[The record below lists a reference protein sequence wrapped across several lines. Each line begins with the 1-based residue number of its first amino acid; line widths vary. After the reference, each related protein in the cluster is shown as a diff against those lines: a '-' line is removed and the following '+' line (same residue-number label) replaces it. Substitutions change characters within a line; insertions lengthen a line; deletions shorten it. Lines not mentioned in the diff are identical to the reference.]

1 MSEKSFD
8 VEVDAAKIAEEIRQV
23 AQESITEED
32 LRVRIENVLRSVCE
46 PLGIPW
52 ARYERRTVV
61 SGLRSDALYGNVILE
76 YEHPDAFKTRAGF
89 DRAVEQLK
97 VYIAEEAERAR
108 LPLNRFF
115 GVALDGFKIGFVRF
129 SVRLK
134 DWDVEKPV
142 AVNRYS
148 VLKLLEAIRGLA
160 RKPLD
165 ADLMIKDL
173 GPGSRVA
180 KDTVNVFYRR
190 IMDAKNGRSRMLFD
204 DWRRVFSQ
212 VCAYSPE
219 KIKGLE
225 TVYGIGKD
233 KVDYE
238 ALLFAVHT
246 YYALVMKLLAAE
258 VAVLFGGFFLKSYTK
273 KLESAY
279 LKSADL
285 LWDEL
290 RELEE
295 GGIFVNLGI
304 ENFLEA
310 DYFAW
315 YLDEWDGE
323 VADAVVGVVKKLSEY
338 EPGTAELE
346 PDVIRDLFKRL
357 YQNLVPKK
365 IRHDLGEYYTPD
377 WLAELLLNEVGFT
390 VENFEKIAKEKGVEA
405 PLDLRLLD
413 PACGSGTFL
422 VLAIKRVKE
431 YAVEH
436 FLEDKALSK
445 IVRNIVGFD
454 LNPLAVMASRVN
466 YLLALG
472 ELIRVATVHIELPVY
487 FADSILAERKST
499 FAGVEYALKTTV
511 GTFSVPVAVVEKGI
525 LGKALSLIEECV
537 HHGYSQREFKE
548 RAMREFS
555 ILSENEVLEL
565 TNLFL
570 QMLKLEKAGKNKI
583 WTRVLKNSFAPL
595 FVGKFDYVVGNPP
608 WINWESLPEDYRNAT
623 ISLWEKYGL
632 KARAT
637 AKQFELGKMRRDIS
651 MLFVYAC
658 ADRYLEKDGLLGFLI
673 TQMVFKTK
681 GAEVFRRFNLPDGS
695 MPLKVLKV
703 HDMVT
708 LKPFEGAANMTS
720 MIILQKGK
728 HNKYPIPYIFWEKE
742 KRCDTTNLTLDDAL
756 RLCSQN
762 KLVAVPIDDKDR
774 TSTWLTTKPSA
785 IALLDKVKGTN
796 PYKASLGV
804 NSGGANG
811 VYWVKITEKS
821 ADGLLVENLFDCGK
835 RKIPREIAIIE
846 KDLVYRLVRSG
857 DIKRWKPQPQYYIIL
872 PHTEKTD
879 WQAISE
885 SKMKINFPKTYSY
898 FMKFKKILLQRSA
911 YTLLRKGHP
920 FYIMVDIHK
929 ESFAPFKVAWKRMG
943 SEIEAAVLSP
953 TNDPNIGKKPLIPQE
968 TISFIPLEKSEEAH
982 YLCAILNSTEVNT
995 LVKSFSQLGGKSF
1008 ATPSILEQIKI
1019 PKFNSRDKVH
1029 IRLVELSKKAH
1040 ELAKNGNEKTL
1051 TKIEDEIDE
1060 LVAELYGLSK
1070 TELQNLKE
1078 QT

>member
-1 MSEKSFD
+1 VAEIEFD
-8 VEVDAAKIAEEIRQV
+8 ARGIADEIRQA
-23 AQESITEED
+23 AQESISEED
-32 LRVRIENVLRSVCE
+32 LRIRVENILRRVCE

-52 ARYERRTVV
+52 ARYELTTVV
-61 SGLRSDALYGNVILE
+61 GQRRSDALYGNVIIE
-76 YEHPDAFKTRAGF
+76 YEKPNSFRTTAGF

-97 VYIAEEAERAR
+97 EYIREEAQRAR
-108 LPLNRFF
+108 LPLNRFL
-115 GVALDGFKIGFVRF
+115 GVALDGFRIGFVRY
-129 SVRLK
+129 SVRFD

-142 AVNRYS
+142 AVNSYS

-165 ADLMIKDL
+165 ADLLIKEL
-173 GPGSRVA
+173 GPGSRIA
-180 KDTVNVFYRR
+180 KDAVKVFYKRVL
-190 IMDAKNGRSRMLFD
+190 DARTERTRMLFD

-225 TVYGIGKD
+225 EIYGIEKD
-233 KVDYE
+233 KIDYE

-258 VAVLFGGFFLKSYTK
+258 AAVLFGGFFLKSYTR
-273 KLESAY
+273 KLETAY
-279 LKSADL
+279 LKGIEL
-285 LWDEL
+285 LRQEL
-290 RELEE
+290 KELEE

-315 YLDEWDGE
+315 YLDEWDDE
-323 VADAVVGVVKKLSEY
+323 VANAVVGVVKKLSEY
-338 EPGTAELE
+338 EPGTVELE
-346 PDVIRDLFKRL
+346 PDIIRDLFKRL

-390 VENFEKIAKEKGVEA
+390 VENFEKLAKEKGVEA

-431 YAVEH
+431 YVAEH
-436 FLEDKALSK
+436 LLEEKALSK
-445 IVRNIVGFD
+445 IVKNIVGFD
-454 LNPLAVMASRVN
+454 LNPLAVMASRAN

-472 ELIRVATVHIELPVY
+472 ELIRAATTPIELPVY
-487 FADSILAERKST
+487 FADSILAERNST
-499 FAGVEYALKTTV
+499 YAGVEYSLKTTV
-511 GTFSVPVAVVEKGI
+511 GTFYIPVAVVEKGI
-525 LGKALSLIEECV
+525 LGKALSLIEDCV
-537 HHGYSQREFKE
+537 HHGYSQIEFKK
-548 RAMREFS
+548 RAAEELP
-555 ILSENEVLEL
+555 ILTENEVSEL
-565 TNLFL
+565 ANLFV
-570 QMLKLEKAGKNKI
+570 QILKLEKAGKNKI

-595 FVGKFDYVVGNPP
+595 FIGKFDYVVGNPP
-608 WINWESLPEDYRNAT
+608 WINWENLPEDYRNAT
-623 ISLWEKYGL
+623 ISLWDRYGL

-637 AKQFELGKMRRDIS
+637 AEQFELGKMRRDIS
-651 MLFVYAC
+651 MLFVYVC
-658 ADRYLEKDGLLGFLI
+658 ADRYLEHNGFLGFLI

-681 GAEVFRRFNLPDGS
+681 GAEVFRRFNRPDGS

-728 HNKYPIPYIFWEKE
+728 HNKYPVPYVVWEKKE
-742 KRCDTTNLTLDDAL
+742 ACDATSFTLEEAF
-756 RLCSQN
+756 RLCSR
-762 KLVAVPIDDKDR
+762 KEFIAIPIDDQDR
-774 TSTWLTTKPSA
+774 TSPWLTATPSV
-785 IALLDKVKGTN
+785 IDLFDKVKGKS
-796 PYKASLGV
+796 PYKAYAGV
-804 NSGGANG
+804 YTGGANG
-811 VYWVKITEKS
+811 IYWVQVLKKDPSGMVII
-821 ADGLLVENLFDCGK
+821 ENLYDCGK
-835 RKIPREIAIIE
+835 KTLLKEIATIE
-846 KDLVYRLVRSG
+846 PALLYGLIRSG
-857 DIKRWKPQPQYYIIL
+857 DLSKWKTQSKYYIIL

-879 WQAISE
+879 WQAILESE
-885 SKMKINFPKTYSY
+885 MKIKYPKTYNY
-898 FMKFKKILLQRSA
+898 LAKFKKVLLQRSA

-929 ESFAPFKVAWKRMG
+929 ESFTPFKVAWKRMG

-953 TNDPNIGKKPLIPQE
+953 KDDKNIGKKPLIPQE
-968 TISFIPLEKSEEAH
+968 TISFIPLENENEAH
-982 YLCAILNSTEVNT
+982 YLCAILNSTEVNA

-1008 ATPSILEQIKI
+1008 ATPSILNQINI
-1019 PKFNSRDKVH
+1019 PKFDLEN
-1029 IRLVELSKKAH
+1029 RLHARLAELSKKAH
-1040 ELAKNGNEKTL
+1040 EYAEKGDKETL
-1051 TKIEDEIDE
+1051 TKVENEIDE
-1060 LVAELYGLSK
+1060 LVAELYGISK
-1070 TELQNLKE
+1070 TELRKLKE

>member
-1 MSEKSFD
+1 MSERSID
-8 VEVDAAKIAEEIRQV
+8 IEVDAAKIADEIRQV

-32 LRVRIENVLRSVCE
+32 LRVRVENILRRVCE

-61 SGLRSDALYGNVILE
+61 RGLRSDALYGNVILE
-76 YEHPDAFKTRAGF
+76 YENPDAFKTRAGF

-97 VYIAEEAERAR
+97 SYIAEEAERAKVTF
-108 LPLNRFF
+108 NRFF
-115 GVALDGFKIGFVRF
+115 GVALDGFKVGFVRY

-142 AVNRYS
+142 VVNRYS

-180 KDTVNVFYRR
+180 KDSVNVFYKR
-190 IMDAKNGRSRMLFD
+190 IMEAKTGRSRMLFD

-219 KIKGLE
+219 KVKGLE
-225 TVYGIGKD
+225 DVYGIEKD
-233 KVDYE
+233 KIDYE

-246 YYALVMKLLAAE
+246 YYALVMKILAAE

-279 LKSADL
+279 LKGAEL
-285 LWDEL
+285 LHSEL
-290 RELEE
+290 KELEE

-315 YLDEWDGE
+315 YLDEWDDE
-323 VADAVVGVVKKLSEY
+323 VATAVLGVVKKLSEY

-346 PDVIRDLFKRL
+346 PDVIRDLFKKL
-357 YQNLVPKK
+357 YQNLVPKT
-365 IRHDLGEYYTPD
+365 IRHDLGEFYTPD
-377 WLAELLLNEVGFT
+377 WLAELLLNEAGFT
-390 VENFEKIAKEKGVEA
+390 VENFEKVAKEKGAEA

-422 VLAIKRVKE
+422 ILAIKRIKE
-431 YAVEH
+431 YAIEH
-436 FLEDKALSK
+436 FLEEKALGK
-445 IVRNIVGFD
+445 IVKNIVGFD
-454 LNPLAVMASRVN
+454 LNPLAVMASRAN

-472 ELIRVATVHIELPVY
+472 ELIRVATVHVELPVY

-499 FAGVEYALKTTV
+499 YAGIEYSLKTIV

-537 HHGYSQREFKE
+537 HHSYSQREFKE
-548 RAMREFS
+548 RATREFNV
-555 ILSENEVLEL
+555 LSENEVLEL
-565 TNLFL
+565 ANLFV
-570 QMLKLEKAGKNKI
+570 QILKLEKAGKNKI

-595 FVGKFDYVVGNPP
+595 FVGKFDFVVGNPP

-637 AKQFELGKMRRDIS
+637 AMQFELGKMRRDIS

-658 ADRYLEKDGLLGFLI
+658 ADRYLEKDGFLGFLI

-728 HNKYPIPYIFWEKE
+728 HNKYPIPYILWEKE
-742 KRCDTTNLTLDDAL
+742 ERCDATNLTLDEAF
-756 RLCSQN
+756 RFCSQ
-762 KLVAVPIDDKDR
+762 KEIVAVPIDDKDR
-774 TSTWLTTKPSA
+774 TSTWLTAIPSA
-785 IALLDKVKGTN
+785 VSLFSKVTGTSA
-796 PYKASLGV
+796 YKAYAGV
-804 NSGGANG
+804 YTGGANG
-811 VYWVKITEKS
+811 VYWVKIMKKS
-821 ADGLLVENLFDCGK
+821 ADGLIIENLYDCGK
-835 RKIPREIAIIE
+835 KKLPKEIALLE
-846 KDLVYRLVRSG
+846 KDLVHGLIRSG
-857 DIKRWKPQPQYYIIL
+857 DIKKWNPQLQYYVIL
-872 PHTEKTD
+872 PHTEQTD
-879 WQAISE
+879 WRAIPE
-885 SKMKINFPKTYSY
+885 SKMKVDFPKTYSY
-898 FMKFKKILLQRSA
+898 FTKFKKILLQRSA

-929 ESFAPFKVAWKRMG
+929 HSFAPFKVAWKRMG

-953 TNDPNIGKKPLIPQE
+953 TTDPYIGEKPLIPQE
-968 TISFIPLEKSEEAH
+968 TISFIPLENPEEAH
-982 YLCAILNSTEVNT
+982 YVCAILNSAEVNT

-1019 PKFNSRDKVH
+1019 PKFDAKNKVH
-1029 IRLVELSKKAH
+1029 VRLAELSEKAH
-1040 ELAKNGNEKTL
+1040 ELAKKDDKKAL
-1051 TKIEDEIDE
+1051 TKIENEIDE
-1060 LVAELYGLSK
+1060 LVAELYGLSNK
-1070 TELQNLKE
+1070 ELQSIKE
-1078 QT
+1078 QI

>member
-1 MSEKSFD
+1 VAEIEFD
-8 VEVDAAKIAEEIRQV
+8 ARGIADEIRQA
-23 AQESITEED
+23 AQESISEED
-32 LRVRIENVLRSVCE
+32 LRIRVENILRRVCE

-52 ARYERRTVV
+52 ARYELTTVV
-61 SGLRSDALYGNVILE
+61 GQRRSDALYGNVIIE
-76 YEHPDAFKTRAGF
+76 YEKPNSFRTTAGF

-97 VYIAEEAERAR
+97 GYIHEEAQRAR
-108 LPLNRFF
+108 LPLNRFL
-115 GVALDGFKIGFVRF
+115 GVALDGFRIGFVRY
-129 SVRLK
+129 SVRFN

-142 AVNRYS
+142 AVNSYS

-165 ADLMIKDL
+165 ADLLIKDL
-173 GPGSRVA
+173 GPGSRIA
-180 KDTVNVFYRR
+180 KDAVKVFYKRVL
-190 IMDAKNGRSRMLFD
+190 DARTERTRMLFD

-225 TVYGIGKD
+225 EIYGIEKD
-233 KVDYE
+233 KIDYE
-238 ALLFAVHT
+238 VLLFAVHT

-258 VAVLFGGFFLKSYTK
+258 AAVLFGGFFLKSYTR
-273 KLESAY
+273 KLEAAY
-279 LKSADL
+279 LKGVESL
-285 LWDEL
+285 RQEL
-290 RELEE
+290 KELEE

-315 YLDEWDGE
+315 YLDEWDDD
-323 VADAVVGVVKKLSEY
+323 VANAVVGVVKKLSEY
-338 EPGTAELE
+338 EPGTVELE
-346 PDVIRDLFKRL
+346 PDIIRDLFKRL

-390 VENFEKIAKEKGVEA
+390 VENFEKLAKEKGVEA

-431 YAVEH
+431 YVAEH
-436 FLEDKALSK
+436 LLEEKALSK
-445 IVRNIVGFD
+445 IVKNIVGFD
-454 LNPLAVMASRVN
+454 LNPLAVMASRAN

-472 ELIRVATVHIELPVY
+472 ELIRAATTPIELPVY
-487 FADSILAERKST
+487 FADSILAERNST
-499 FAGVEYALKTTV
+499 YAGVEYSLKTTV
-511 GTFSVPVAVVEKGI
+511 GTFYIPVAVVEKGI

-537 HHGYSQREFKE
+537 HHGYSQIEFKK
-548 RAMREFS
+548 RAVEE
-555 ILSENEVLEL
+555 LLVLTENEVSEL
-565 TNLFL
+565 ANLFV
-570 QMLKLEKAGKNKI
+570 QILKLEKAGKNKI

-595 FVGKFDYVVGNPP
+595 FIGKFDYVVGNPP
-608 WINWESLPEDYRNAT
+608 WINWENLPEDYRNAT
-623 ISLWEKYGL
+623 ISLWDRYGL

-637 AKQFELGKMRRDIS
+637 AEQFELGKMRRDIS
-651 MLFVYAC
+651 MLFVYVC
-658 ADRYLEKDGLLGFLI
+658 ADRYLENNGLLGFLI

-681 GAEVFRRFNLPDGS
+681 GAEVFRRFNRPDGS

-728 HNKYPIPYIFWEKE
+728 HNKYPIPYVVWEKKE
-742 KRCDTTNLTLDDAL
+742 ACDATSFTLEEAF
-756 RLCSQN
+756 RLCSR
-762 KLVAVPIDDKDR
+762 KEFIAIPIDDQDR
-774 TSTWLTTKPSA
+774 TSPWLTATPSV
-785 IALLDKVKGTN
+785 IDLFDKVKGKS
-796 PYKASLGV
+796 PYKAALGV

-811 VYWVKITEKS
+811 VYWVQVLKKDPSGMVII
-821 ADGLLVENLFDCGK
+821 ENLYDCGK
-835 RKIPREIAIIE
+835 KTLLKEIATIE
-846 KDLVYRLVRSG
+846 PALLYGLIRSG
-857 DIKRWKPQPQYYIIL
+857 DLSKWKTQSKYYIIL

-879 WQAISE
+879 WQAIPESE
-885 SKMKINFPKTYSY
+885 MKIKYPKTYNY
-898 FMKFKKILLQRSA
+898 LAKFKNVLLQRSA

-929 ESFAPFKVAWKRMG
+929 DSFAPFKVAWKRMG

-953 TNDPNIGKKPLIPQE
+953 KDDKNIGKKPLIPQE
-968 TISFIPLEKSEEAH
+968 TISFIPLENENEAH
-982 YLCAILNSTEVNT
+982 YLCAILNSTEVNA

-1008 ATPSILEQIKI
+1008 ATPSILDQVKI
-1019 PKFNSRDKVH
+1019 PKFDIENVMH
-1029 IRLVELSKKAH
+1029 ARLAELSKKAH
-1040 ELAKNGNEKTL
+1040 EYAEKGDKEAL
-1051 TKIEDEIDE
+1051 TKVENEIDE
-1060 LVAELYGLSK
+1060 LVAELYGISK
-1070 TELQNLKE
+1070 TELRKLKE